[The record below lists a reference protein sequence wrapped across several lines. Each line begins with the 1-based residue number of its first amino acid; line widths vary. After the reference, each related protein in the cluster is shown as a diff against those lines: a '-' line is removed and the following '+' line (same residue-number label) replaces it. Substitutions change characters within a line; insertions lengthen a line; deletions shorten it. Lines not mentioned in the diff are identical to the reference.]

1 MVPRLHQCNGYI
13 KRKLRAWRVQKC
25 IALVGADVALTSAG
39 PQTTPCHGGQYRVH
53 QGNMRNFGP
62 TNTHGTASAPMQW
75 LYQKEATGM
84 ESSKMYCPSR
94 CRYRTYQCGAA
105 NYPVSW
111 GAVQGPPRKYA
122 KLRAYQYPWYR
133 VCTNAMV
140 ISKGKWKLRAWR
152 VQKCIGTL
160 VGGQIQKCIALVG
173 ADVAL
178 TVRGRKLP
186 RVMGGSTGSTKEICE
201 TSGLPIPMVP
211 RLHQCNGYIK
221 RKLRVWRVQ
230 KCIALVGADVAL
242 HQCGA
247 ANYPVSWGAV
257 QGPPRKYEKLRAYQY
272 PWYRVCTNA
281 MVISKGSYG
290 YGEFKNVLP

>member
-25 IALVGADVALTSAG
+25 IALFGADIALTGAG
-39 PQTTPCHGGQYRVH
+39 LKTTPCLGGQYRVH

-75 LYQKEATGM
+75 LYQKESTGMESSKMYCPSRCSTGSTKEICETSGLPISMVWRLHQCNGYIKRKLRAWRVQKCIALVGADIALTSVGPQTTPCHGVQYRVHQGNMRNFGPINTHGTATAPMQWLYQKEATGM

-94 CRYRTYQCGAA
+94 CRYRTHQCGSA

-140 ISKGKWKLRAWR
+140 ISKG
-152 VQKCIGTL
+152 
-160 VGGQIQKCIALVG
+160 
-173 ADVAL
+173 
-178 TVRGRKLP
+178 
-186 RVMGGSTGSTKEICE
+186 
-201 TSGLPIPMVP
+201 
-211 RLHQCNGYIK
+211 
-221 RKLRVWRVQ
+221 
-230 KCIALVGADVAL
+230 
-242 HQCGA
+242 
-247 ANYPVSWGAV
+247 
-257 QGPPRKYEKLRAYQY
+257 
-272 PWYRVCTNA
+272 
-281 MVISKGSYG
+281 SYG
-290 YGEFKNVLP
+290 HGEFKNVLP